1 MPDFDL
7 ERRVHLRGW
16 TLVAGVDEAGRGPL
30 AGPVM
35 AAAVILPAEL
45 SGSEPWLASI
55 DDSKRLS
62 ERRREEALAL
72 IRRHA
77 LAVAVAQQDA
87 DDIDALGILPATIQ
101 AMMNALNSLRVQPEH
116 VLFDYLPLKTC
127 PFPFQTII
135 KGDSL
140 SYSIAAASIV
150 AKVTRDRWMRRAD
163 EQYPGYG
170 FARHKGYPTKHHVA
184 RLQALGPCSIHRRS
198 FGPVRALAAGTQAAA
213 PVAAASGV

>member
-1 MPDFDL
+1 MPGLEL
-7 ERRVHLRGW
+7 ERLAHLRGS

-45 SGSEPWLASI
+45 SGAEPWLAAI

-62 ERRREEALAL
+62 EKRREEALEL

-101 AMMNALNSLRVQPEH
+101 AMTNALHSLRVEPEY
-116 VLFDYLPLKTC
+116 VLFDYLPLKAC
-127 PFPFQTII
+127 PFAHQTVV
-135 KGDSL
+135 KGDSI

-150 AKVTRDRWMRRAD
+150 AKVTRDRWMQRA
-163 EQYPGYG
+163 ERQYPGYG
-170 FARHKGYPTKHHVA
+170 FAQHKGYPTRKHIERMQV
-184 RLQALGPCSIHRRS
+184 LGPCSIHRRS
-198 FGPVRALAAGTQAAA
+198 YRPVRACGGDGISGGAGRI
-213 PVAAASGV
+213 G